1 MDSMIVRGML
11 DTGSQD
17 TKRASAY
24 LIVPVLRPGLQ
35 GAGPYYFPLYLP
47 HPRRRPR
54 ERSEFF
60 SVREDV

>member
-11 DTGSQD
+11 DSGSQD
-17 TKRASAY
+17 TRRASAY

-35 GAGPYYFPLYLP
+35 GAGSYYFPLCLP
-47 HPRRRPR
+47 HPRRRQR
-54 ERSEFF
+54 ERRELF